1 MTSKEIL
8 EKLSAPFTADEIEWR
23 AGSTNKEKTQALALA
38 YINARSV
45 MNRLDDVV
53 GAENWSDSYQI
64 ITGEGKR
71 GYICTLSLRLNNEW
85 IGKSDGADESDFE
98 ATKGGLSDAFKR
110 AANKWGIGRY
120 LYNLDAVWVPCQ
132 EFGRTV
138 KLTKTPQL
146 PAWALPQK
154 NKALEEFEK
163 AQAQKAKAATQQTP
177 ELDPKLGAD
186 LMVGHVEKI
195 TEPEAEVDPFASTRN
210 LDPKTLTIAQ
220 AKAVRS
226 GTNGQSYGDLQLSE
240 LTSRFNSMS
249 KELKDKS
256 SHSGDEIHD
265 YEVRTAAVKLIL
277 KEINAK

>member
-1 MTSKEIL
+1 MNTKEIV
-8 EKLSAPFTADEIEWR
+8 EKLSAPFAANEIEWR

-53 GAENWSDSYQI
+53 GAENWSDSYQV

-71 GYICTLSLRLNNEW
+71 GYICTLSIRLNGEW
-85 IGKSDGADESDFE
+85 VGKSDGADESDFE

-154 NKALEEFEK
+154 NKALEEFGK
-163 AQAQKAKAATQQTP
+163 AQAQKAEAEPQFTLADALHHENSEGQPYGEITTNKLAIMWNAMAKSIEKNHLEGDERAKLERKMKAAKMIVDARKSG
-177 ELDPKLGAD
+177 EIAD
-186 LMVGHVEKI
+186 
-195 TEPEAEVDPFASTRN
+195 
-210 LDPKTLTIAQ
+210 
-220 AKAVRS
+220 
-226 GTNGQSYGDLQLSE
+226 
-240 LTSRFNSMS
+240 
-249 KELKDKS
+249 
-256 SHSGDEIHD
+256 
-265 YEVRTAAVKLIL
+265 VK
-277 KEINAK
+277 